1 MYSSHARLAIMP
13 AAVQVLTGVNPED
26 AKNQWKG
33 GAFVYQMRDGSH
45 QVYGFEYKKPS
56 RSAGSGPDGVE
67 ASFEQEDNFEQV
79 LRAACIHA
87 EELDLVL
94 TKLARPADKAGLD
107 DQGDADQLTTTV
119 SLRKARLDVVNAR
132 STTANQPADGK
143 LCEEPMTAIMWCSK
157 QGISDAV
164 TRLLDA
170 GADNISDALK
180 LALENENDDTSKV
193 RSPPHHLCTFRTSAR
208 RSPARHRFS
217 HARFPHPR

>member
-45 QVYGFEYKKPS
+45 LVYGFEYKKPS

-107 DQGDADQLTTTV
+107 DQGDRQPTTA
-119 SLRKARLDVVNAR
+119 SPRKARPDVER
-132 STTANQPADGK
+132 PQHDGQPAGRRQ
-143 LCEEPMTAIMWCSK
+143 LCEEPMTAIMWCPSIP
-157 QGISDAV
+157 GRRDAAS
-164 TRLLDA
+164 RRR
-170 GADNISDALK
+170 GRQHGDALK
-180 LALENENDDTSKV
+180 LALENENARHVQGALASH
-193 RSPPHHLCTFRTSAR
+193 RLGTFRTSAR
-208 RSPARHRFS
+208 CPARHRFS